1 MCIQALLISEIANT
15 GFASAAGSSDLSL
28 LKFLEGIN
36 SMRLKP
42 QQTGY
47 VATKIGIDLAN
58 APFITMP
65 KGREAVVEA
74 AKVIIDANLAK
85 EHALDEKVHKIL
97 DENYDEIEFQLADER
112 QLFFMIKKKMA
123 AESGVIM
130 NYDDRYNDLAHL
142 ILDELY
148 ENYLAEYTVNENQV
162 KNVIFKAFKAFAD
175 AYDEIDDIVYAKIRG
190 MEKEVI
196 PGSQDYELL
205 YERYYQ
211 EELSKRGML

>member
-1 MCIQALLISEIANT
+1 
-15 GFASAAGSSDLSL
+15 
-28 LKFLEGIN
+28 
-36 SMRLKP
+36 MRLKP

-58 APFITMP
+58 APFITMS

-74 AKVIIDANLAK
+74 AKKIIDENLEK
-85 EHALDEKVHKIL
+85 EHMLDAKVKKIL
-97 DENYDEIEFQLADER
+97 EENDDEIEFQHIDER

-123 AESGVIM
+123 PEYGVIM

-148 ENYLAEYTVNENQV
+148 ENYLVEYEVNDNQV

-175 AYDEIDDIVYAKIRG
+175 AYDKIDDIVYEKIKNMQR
-190 MEKEVI
+190 EII
-196 PGSQDYELL
+196 PGSQDYELI
-205 YERYYQ
+205 YEKLYQ
-211 EELSKRGML
+211 EELAKRGML